1 MSDKI
6 KITKYKIKVNK
17 NRLYCGDKRRPV
29 KIAILSDMHGR
40 PYDDVIKITELC
52 RPDLIAAPGD
62 IIEHKHKGYDLGV
75 NFLAEAAKIAPV
87 FFSCGNHEK
96 TLTKSEI
103 KKLIDSGV
111 HLVDNTYEE
120 IRIGDAR
127 IYVGG
132 LPSAQYVERNS
143 KTSDLFYKIKGIGNI
158 PSELLCIDNKS
169 LKAFASADGFKILLC
184 HNPEYYDKFIRKL
197 DIDITCSGHAHGGQ
211 IRIFGRGVFAPGQ
224 GLFPKYTSGVYENR
238 LVIGC
243 GLANHSFIPRIC
255 NPREVV
261 ILTLYS

>member
-1 MSDKI
+1 MSISI
-6 KITKYKIKVNK
+6 KGMILVLTFSLK
-17 NRLYCGDKRRPV
+17 RLKLLRY
-29 KIAILSDMHGR
+29 
-40 PYDDVIKITELC
+40 
-52 RPDLIAAPGD
+52 
-62 IIEHKHKGYDLGV
+62 
-75 NFLAEAAKIAPV
+75 

-158 PSELLCIDNKS
+158 PSELYVLTI
-169 LKAFASADGFKILLC
+169 KA
-184 HNPEYYDKFIRKL
+184 
-197 DIDITCSGHAHGGQ
+197 
-211 IRIFGRGVFAPGQ
+211 
-224 GLFPKYTSGVYENR
+224 
-238 LVIGC
+238 
-243 GLANHSFIPRIC
+243 
-255 NPREVV
+255 
-261 ILTLYS
+261 